1 MSAYSAV
8 PVKVFSTSYNTS
20 EQFKYIVNICWDGI
34 SITANTSYSIFNSL
48 FTKLTSST
56 PHNFENG
63 DKVFVDD
70 NPNSDVF
77 TGYYNI
83 RKIISTTEF
92 VIDLEPTSP
101 FGANPFNVY
110 KVIKYKLS
118 PDLDGYGK
126 LDLSNTLKDFVSQNL
141 TGQTSSYGL
150 SYDGVDTRFDYNII
164 CGSEEKYI
172 LPFEDNIFLTGN
184 TGFYNSSITGMTGI
198 PFEIGDAILIQQELY
213 GWSYIDNVF
222 DGGNVGYTGATTVPF
237 TIGQQVTVTGQITY
251 PSYNGLT
258 TMLDTGST
266 TNILITEKSWVGATS
281 VQGGVIYGTPR
292 PEYNTV
298 GIIVDI
304 YIDPTYGLVIL
315 TNLPWGG
322 SSPTLPGTIRYAS
335 DILTTQSNILTISG
349 LSVYNSYQNRIDYSI
364 TGFDPYVI
372 QDRAANLNNISTI
385 LNSDNQ
391 YRIEPST
398 IGFLLTHL
406 EDTNNVVGMGYQFYN
421 SSNTLL
427 GNLLI
432 TGLTSE
438 DYYSPIGLE
447 QIALLNGVEE
457 FGISFSGYSGSVD
470 NYCMFAANNCG
481 CNAICV
487 NLVYKPGS
495 GTTNTQCVIKEDG
508 LINGNPYFIVD
519 VVQSSITY
527 PAQLWYVLGTSPI
540 DDGWYLTNTGITEYS
555 AITQTWMFDK
565 TNSTDCAVGDTWSTS
580 IGSPLSGGSHIGT
593 SVVADPSACITSYS
607 NDICFKLNPECS
619 KYELYNLMWKDKNG
633 SFISYPF
640 KFVSRDNIEVERKNY
655 YQSEGNWGN
664 DTFGYDDYGR
674 GDKTFHSKSR
684 KNLVLNSGWLYEFE
698 RDLIEDLIQS
708 PSVYVQTPSNQLIG
722 CTLDEKKLEIYKQI
736 NEDLFNYSFNVI
748 LASNEFRF

>member
-1 MSAYSAV
+1 MAYTAITQPHDYMAAYSAV
-8 PVKVFSTSYNTS
+8 PLKVLSTSYNTS

-34 SITANTSYSIFNSL
+34 SITANTSYSMLNSL

-83 RKIISTTEF
+83 RKIISSTEF
-92 VIDLEPTSP
+92 VIDLEPTTP

-141 TGQTSSYGL
+141 TGQTLSYGL
-150 SYDGVDTRFDYNII
+150 SYDGTDTRFDYNII

-172 LPFEDNIFLTGN
+172 LDFEDNIFLTGN
-184 TGFYNSSITGMTGI
+184 TGFYNTSITSMTGI
-198 PFEIGDAILIQQELY
+198 PFQIGDAILIQQELY
-213 GWSYIDNVF
+213 GWTYIDNVF
-222 DGGNVGYTGATTVPF
+222 DTGNVGYTGATTVPF

-266 TNILITEKSWVGATS
+266 TNVLITEKSWVSSTP
-281 VQGGVIYGTPR
+281 VEPGVIYGTPR

-315 TNLPWGG
+315 TNLPWAG
-322 SSPTLPGTIRYAS
+322 SSPILPGTIRYAS

-349 LSVYNSYQNRIDYSI
+349 LSVYNSYLNRMDYSI

-372 QDRAANLNNISTI
+372 QNRATSLNNISTI
-385 LNSDNQ
+385 LNSNND

-398 IGFLLTHL
+398 IGFLLTHI
-406 EDTNNVVGMGYQFYN
+406 DNNTSLTDGIGYVFYD
-421 SSNTLL
+421 SSNSLL
-427 GNLLI
+427 GELVIPKPPNSL
-432 TGLTSE
+432 
-438 DYYSPIGLE
+438 DYYSPIGIE
-447 QIALLNGVEE
+447 QISYTTSKVEITGV
-457 FGISFSGYSGSVD
+457 FSGYSGSID
-470 NYCMFAANNCG
+470 NYNMF
-481 CNAICV
+481 V
-487 NLVYKPGS
+487 
-495 GTTNTQCVIKEDG
+495 
-508 LINGNPYFIVD
+508 VD
-519 VVQSSITY
+519 Y
-527 PAQLWYVLGTSPI
+527 
-540 DDGWYLTNTGITEYS
+540 TGITYS
-555 AITQTWMFDK
+555 A
-565 TNSTDCAVGDTWSTS
+565 S
-580 IGSPLSGGSHIGT
+580 
-593 SVVADPSACITSYS
+593 S
-607 NDICFKLNPECS
+607 NMISFKLNPECS

-640 KFVSRDNIEVERKNY
+640 KFISRDNIEVDRKNY
-655 YQSEGNWGN
+655 YQSEGNWEN
-664 DTFGYDDYGR
+664 NTFGYDDYGR

-708 PSVYVQTPSNQLIG
+708 PSVYMQTPDNRLIG
-722 CTLDEKKLEIYKQI
+722 CILDEKKLEIYKQI

-748 LASNEFRF
+748 LSSNEFRF

>member
-1 MSAYSAV
+1 MAYTAITQPHDYMAAYSAV
-8 PVKVFSTSYNTS
+8 PLKVLSTSYNTS

-34 SITANTSYSIFNSL
+34 SITANTSYSMLNSL

-83 RKIISTTEF
+83 RKIISSTEF
-92 VIDLEPTSP
+92 VIDLEPTTP
-101 FGANPFNVY
+101 FGPNPFNVY

-141 TGQTSSYGL
+141 TGQTLSYGL
-150 SYDGVDTRFDYNII
+150 SYDGTDTRFDYNII

-172 LPFEDNIFLTGN
+172 LDFEDNIFLTGN
-184 TGFYNSSITGMTGI
+184 TGFYNTSITSMTGI
-198 PFEIGDAILIQQELY
+198 PFQIGDAILIQQELY
-213 GWSYIDNVF
+213 GWTYIDNVF
-222 DGGNVGYTGATTVPF
+222 DTGNVGYTGATTVPF

-266 TNILITEKSWVGATS
+266 TNVLITEKSWVSSTP
-281 VQGGVIYGTPR
+281 VEPGVIYGTPR

-315 TNLPWGG
+315 TNLPWAG
-322 SSPTLPGTIRYAS
+322 SSPILPGTIRYAS

-349 LSVYNSYQNRIDYSI
+349 LSVYNSYLNRMDYSI

-372 QDRAANLNNISTI
+372 QNRATSLNNISTI
-385 LNSDNQ
+385 LNSNND

-398 IGFLLTHL
+398 IGFLLTHI
-406 EDTNNVVGMGYQFYN
+406 DNNTSLTDGIGYVFYD
-421 SSNTLL
+421 SSNSLL
-427 GNLLI
+427 GELVIPKPPNSL
-432 TGLTSE
+432 
-438 DYYSPIGLE
+438 DYYSPIGIE
-447 QIALLNGVEE
+447 QISYTTSKVEITGV
-457 FGISFSGYSGSVD
+457 FSGYSGSID
-470 NYCMFAANNCG
+470 NYNMF
-481 CNAICV
+481 V
-487 NLVYKPGS
+487 
-495 GTTNTQCVIKEDG
+495 
-508 LINGNPYFIVD
+508 VD
-519 VVQSSITY
+519 Y
-527 PAQLWYVLGTSPI
+527 
-540 DDGWYLTNTGITEYS
+540 TGITYS
-555 AITQTWMFDK
+555 A
-565 TNSTDCAVGDTWSTS
+565 S
-580 IGSPLSGGSHIGT
+580 
-593 SVVADPSACITSYS
+593 S
-607 NDICFKLNPECS
+607 NMISFKLNPECS

-640 KFVSRDNIEVERKNY
+640 KFISRDNIEVDRKNY
-655 YQSEGNWGN
+655 YQSEGNWEN
-664 DTFGYDDYGR
+664 NTFGYDDYGR

-708 PSVYVQTPSNQLIG
+708 PSVYMQTPDNRLIG
-722 CTLDEKKLEIYKQI
+722 CILDEKKLEIYKQI

-748 LASNEFRF
+748 LSSNEFRF

>member
-1 MSAYSAV
+1 MAYTAITQPHDYMAAYSAV
-8 PVKVFSTSYNTS
+8 PLKVLSTSYNTS

-34 SITANTSYSIFNSL
+34 SITANTSYSMFNSL

-83 RKIISTTEF
+83 RKIISSTEF
-92 VIDLEPTSP
+92 VIDLEPTTP

-141 TGQTSSYGL
+141 TGQTLSYGL
-150 SYDGVDTRFDYNII
+150 SYDGTDTRFDYNII

-172 LPFEDNIFLTGN
+172 LDFEDNIFLTGN
-184 TGFYNSSITGMTGI
+184 TGFYNTSITSMTGI
-198 PFEIGDAILIQQELY
+198 PFQIGDAILIQQELY
-213 GWSYIDNVF
+213 GWTYIDNVF

-266 TNILITEKSWVGATS
+266 TNVLITEKSWVSSTP
-281 VQGGVIYGTPR
+281 VEPGVIYGTPR

-315 TNLPWGG
+315 TNLPWAG
-322 SSPTLPGTIRYAS
+322 SSPILPGTIRYAS

-349 LSVYNSYQNRIDYSI
+349 LSVYNSYLNRMDYSI

-372 QDRAANLNNISTI
+372 QNRATSLNNISTI
-385 LNSDNQ
+385 LNSNND

-398 IGFLLTHL
+398 IGFLLTHI
-406 EDTNNVVGMGYQFYN
+406 DNNTSLTDGIGYVFYD
-421 SSNTLL
+421 SSNSLL
-427 GNLLI
+427 GELVIPKPPNSL
-432 TGLTSE
+432 
-438 DYYSPIGLE
+438 DYYSPIGIE
-447 QIALLNGVEE
+447 QISYTTSKVEITGV
-457 FGISFSGYSGSVD
+457 FSGYSGSID
-470 NYCMFAANNCG
+470 NYNMF
-481 CNAICV
+481 V
-487 NLVYKPGS
+487 
-495 GTTNTQCVIKEDG
+495 
-508 LINGNPYFIVD
+508 VD
-519 VVQSSITY
+519 Y
-527 PAQLWYVLGTSPI
+527 
-540 DDGWYLTNTGITEYS
+540 TGITYS
-555 AITQTWMFDK
+555 A
-565 TNSTDCAVGDTWSTS
+565 S
-580 IGSPLSGGSHIGT
+580 
-593 SVVADPSACITSYS
+593 S
-607 NDICFKLNPECS
+607 NMISFKLNPECS

-640 KFVSRDNIEVERKNY
+640 KFISRDNIEVDRKNY
-655 YQSEGNWGN
+655 YQSEGNWEN
-664 DTFGYDDYGR
+664 NTFGYDDYGR

-708 PSVYVQTPSNQLIG
+708 PSVYMQTPDNRLIG
-722 CTLDEKKLEIYKQI
+722 CILDEKKLEIYKQI

-748 LASNEFRF
+748 LSSNEFRF

>member
-1 MSAYSAV
+1 MAYTAITQPHDYMAAYSAV
-8 PVKVFSTSYNTS
+8 PLKVLSTSYNTS

-34 SITANTSYSIFNSL
+34 SITANTSYSMFNSL

-83 RKIISTTEF
+83 RKIISSTEF
-92 VIDLEPTSP
+92 VIDLEPTTP

-141 TGQTSSYGL
+141 TGQTLSYGL
-150 SYDGVDTRFDYNII
+150 SYDGTDTRFDYNII

-172 LPFEDNIFLTGN
+172 LDFEDNIFLTGN
-184 TGFYNSSITGMTGI
+184 TGFYNTSITSMTGI
-198 PFEIGDAILIQQELY
+198 PFQIGDAILIQQELY
-213 GWSYIDNVF
+213 GWTYIDNVF
-222 DGGNVGYTGATTVPF
+222 DTGNVGYTGATTVPF

-266 TNILITEKSWVGATS
+266 TNVLITEKSWVSSTP
-281 VQGGVIYGTPR
+281 VEPGVIYGTPR

-315 TNLPWGG
+315 TNLPWAG
-322 SSPTLPGTIRYAS
+322 SSPILPGTIRYAS

-349 LSVYNSYQNRIDYSI
+349 LSVYNSYLNRMDYSI

-372 QDRAANLNNISTI
+372 QNRATSLNNISTI
-385 LNSDNQ
+385 LNSNND

-398 IGFLLTHL
+398 IGFLLTHI
-406 EDTNNVVGMGYQFYN
+406 DNNTSLTDGIGYVFYD
-421 SSNTLL
+421 SSNSLL
-427 GNLLI
+427 GELVIPKPPNSL
-432 TGLTSE
+432 
-438 DYYSPIGLE
+438 DYYSPIGIE
-447 QIALLNGVEE
+447 QISYTTSKVEITGV
-457 FGISFSGYSGSVD
+457 FSGYSGSID
-470 NYCMFAANNCG
+470 NYNMF
-481 CNAICV
+481 V
-487 NLVYKPGS
+487 
-495 GTTNTQCVIKEDG
+495 
-508 LINGNPYFIVD
+508 VD
-519 VVQSSITY
+519 Y
-527 PAQLWYVLGTSPI
+527 
-540 DDGWYLTNTGITEYS
+540 TGITYS
-555 AITQTWMFDK
+555 A
-565 TNSTDCAVGDTWSTS
+565 S
-580 IGSPLSGGSHIGT
+580 
-593 SVVADPSACITSYS
+593 S
-607 NDICFKLNPECS
+607 NMISFKLNPECS

-640 KFVSRDNIEVERKNY
+640 KFISRDNIEVDRKNY

-664 DTFGYDDYGR
+664 NTFGYDDYGR

-708 PSVYVQTPSNQLIG
+708 PSVYMQTPDNRLIG
-722 CTLDEKKLEIYKQI
+722 CILDEKKLEIYKQI

-748 LASNEFRF
+748 LSSNEFRF

>member
-70 NPNSDVF
+70 SPNSDVF

-92 VIDLEPTSP
+92 VIDLQPTSP

-322 SSPTLPGTIRYAS
+322 LSPTLPGTIRYAS

-349 LSVYNSYQNRIDYSI
+349 LSVFNSYQNRIDYSI

-372 QDRAANLNNISTI
+372 QDRTTSLNNISTI
-385 LNSDNQ
+385 LNSDKQ

-398 IGFLLTHL
+398 IGFLLTHI
-406 EDTNNVVGMGYQFYN
+406 DNNTSLTDGIGYVFYN

-427 GNLLI
+427 GELVIPKPSNSL
-432 TGLTSE
+432 
-438 DYYSPIGLE
+438 DYYSPIGIE
-447 QIALLNGVEE
+447 QISHTTSKVQITGA
-457 FGISFSGYSGSVD
+457 FSGYSGSID
-470 NYCMFAANNCG
+470 NYNMF
-481 CNAICV
+481 V
-487 NLVYKPGS
+487 
-495 GTTNTQCVIKEDG
+495 
-508 LINGNPYFIVD
+508 VD
-519 VVQSSITY
+519 Y
-527 PAQLWYVLGTSPI
+527 
-540 DDGWYLTNTGITEYS
+540 TGVTYS
-555 AITQTWMFDK
+555 A
-565 TNSTDCAVGDTWSTS
+565 S
-580 IGSPLSGGSHIGT
+580 
-593 SVVADPSACITSYS
+593 S
-607 NDICFKLNPECS
+607 NMISFKINPECS

-655 YQSEGNWGN
+655 YQSEGNWEN

-684 KNLVLNSGWLYEFE
+684 KNLVLNSGWLQEFE

-708 PSVYVQTPSNQLIG
+708 PSVYLQTPSNQLIG